1 MKVYIGKPSSRWASQ
16 IHYDYMNKKYN
27 YEWEESTTRYERFLE
42 RFENALQ
49 WIYDHSIN
57 LYFDKMQP
65 KTKVRI
71 DPWDTWSMDVTLA
84 QIIVPMLKQLQ
95 ETKHGSPYVD
105 DADVPEEYR
114 STNAPKKE
122 NDWDIDDLHHARWNW
137 VIYEMSWA
145 FEQASKGDWEAQY
158 YKFEECKPDPNAN
171 TFFEKI
177 GTKLVWEDPEGRKAH
192 QERMNNGFR
201 LFGKY
206 YQALWD

>member
-1 MKVYIGKPSSRWASQ
+1 MKVYIGKLRWNSQ
-16 IHYDYMNKKYN
+16 IHYNYMNKKYN

-84 QIIVPMLKQLQ
+84 HIIVPMLKQLQ

-114 STNAPKKE
+114 SISAPKKE

-137 VIYEMSWA
+137 VIYEMAWA
-145 FEQASKGDWEAQY
+145 FEQASKGDWESQY